1 MKKPLSIV
9 LIIIALAGIAF
20 GIWGTV
26 RANGL
31 QDALDKKIAE
41 VGPQFEA
48 LKAQGDEAVA
58 AVLPKRRPKSPPR
71 RKRPRKAKPKPKSPL
86 KSPDS
91 SEEPLNIRNRPDVF

>member
-58 AVLPKRRPKSPPR
+58 ADQAKLDEAEAAKKAVEEELTAARTKAEEELAAV
-71 RKRPRKAKPKPKSPL
+71 KAKA
-86 KSPDS
+86 
-91 SEEPLNIRNRPDVF
+91 